1 MSIYSPY
8 TRVITSRNKRVF
20 VKDKRSAYLPEI
32 KRIEAEMKYI
42 FFHEKATG
50 SNVNRYRA
58 LEDQW
63 KELKK
68 VNK

>member
-8 TRVITSRNKRVF
+8 TRVITSRDKRVF
-20 VKDKRSAYLPEI
+20 VKDKRTAQVSEI
-32 KRIEAEMKYI
+32 KKVEAEMKYL

-50 SNVNRYRA
+50 ANVNRYRA

-63 KELKK
+63 RELKK
-68 VNK
+68 SNK